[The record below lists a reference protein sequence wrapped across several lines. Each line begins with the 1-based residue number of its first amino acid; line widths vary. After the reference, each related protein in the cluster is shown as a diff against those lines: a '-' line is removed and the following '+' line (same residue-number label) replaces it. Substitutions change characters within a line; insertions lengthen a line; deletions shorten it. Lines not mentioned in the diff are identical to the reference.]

1 MLASLRILWSP
12 MQSYGSRMPW
22 AKYCWIKGTC
32 ENRLDSTCGSAESPV
47 GPGMRQPLAPDCPD
61 FPTSSRIRAAGNP
74 LARKD
79 RFRVGWESC
88 RQPSIG
94 AAACQCAIGL
104 MVVGSGL
111 LLSVEPASGAANQPS
126 PAAAVR
132 ASQPAAGQASIDPA
146 DNWSLRRAS
155 YTPGV
160 LYLNV
165 VKGRNG
171 GQDFIDLALIPP
183 SGALIGRRVMLSLNA
198 LRDQLRNLYSALAR
212 QQPMVVTDP
221 SSASRQLYRLLI
233 EPLSADFVHLGI
245 TTLILVPDVSLQAVP
260 FSALHDGQQSFGER
274 YAFSVTPSVSLMRQD
289 FEPEAEGQKQLA
301 FGASQFKGLAPLPL
315 VPQEVE
321 RIAANGRGELF
332 LNSSFTPDALINRVA
347 DPRVRRVHLATH
359 AEFLPG
365 GPSSSRLYTGSG
377 SMDLSRFAALR
388 QRRPGNPL
396 DLFVLSACRTA
407 LGDPSSELGFAGL
420 ALQAGALSAI
430 GTLWYV
436 DDVATSAFFVQF
448 YRFLDQGLPKA
459 EALQATRRGFAKG
472 LVRLQGDQVIGVDG
486 RPLIDSLTPQQQRRV
501 AEGLQHPFFWS
512 GITLLGT
519 PW

>member
-1 MLASLRILWSP
+1 
-12 MQSYGSRMPW
+12 
-22 AKYCWIKGTC
+22 
-32 ENRLDSTCGSAESPV
+32 
-47 GPGMRQPLAPDCPD
+47 
-61 FPTSSRIRAAGNP
+61 
-74 LARKD
+74 
-79 RFRVGWESC
+79 
-88 RQPSIG
+88 
-94 AAACQCAIGL
+94 
-104 MVVGSGL
+104 
-111 LLSVEPASGAANQPS
+111 
-126 PAAAVR
+126 
-132 ASQPAAGQASIDPA
+132 
-146 DNWSLRRAS
+146 
-155 YTPGV
+155 
-160 LYLNV
+160 